1 MADIIELEKIDSVYS
16 KIIAEDGLIME
27 LKEYLSFY
35 TDNYQ
40 WDKRY
45 KKGWWNGKKSL
56 VDRRGNKV
64 YTGLAKEIEKFC
76 NDRGYA
82 FVPPKDYGGHELSVN
97 EAKDF
102 IKSLDLSNNIELRD
116 YQAKAFIQCVRGN
129 RRTVLS
135 PTASGKSL
143 IIYFLTRFYSGRKLI
158 ITNRTNLVDQMATD
172 FHDYGSKQKIH
183 RIYAGQSHEPEE
195 VTITTWHSVVKKPK
209 EWFDFFNVVIVDEVH
224 GADAPSL
231 ISIIERTGNI
241 QYKFGFT
248 GTLKDLKVHWMII
261 VGLFGPVIRTE
272 KTTELQKKGYVSPLK
287 VEIMVLR
294 YTTKDR
300 KVVYQIPK
308 NPQRPAEKYQKEI
321 EWLCN
326 HQGRNRFIKNL
337 ALSLKKNSMIL
348 FERVDKHGIPL
359 YNTIKS
365 ESDFPVHFVAGKVP
379 RKDREKIRSIVESNE
394 KSTTVASAG
403 VFSTGVNIK
412 RLHNI
417 ISAFSTKS
425 IIRLL
430 QSIGRGLRK
439 AEDKSH
445 CTWYDVVDD
454 LSYRG
459 EQNYSLRHLQERI
472 KIYAREDFE
481 YEIHYIDLKE

>member
-1 MADIIELEKIDSVYS
+1 MANIIELEKKDTVYS
-16 KIIAEDGLIME
+16 KIIAEDGLISE
-27 LKEYLSFY
+27 LKEYLSFF
-35 TDNYQ
+35 TENYKYDQ
-40 WDKRY
+40 RY
-45 KKGWWNGKKSL
+45 KRGWWDGRKSL

-64 YTGLAKEIEKFC
+64 YAGLAKEIEQFC
-76 NDRGYA
+76 DDRGYA
-82 FVPPKDYGGHELSVN
+82 FEPPKDYAGPELSVH
-97 EAKDF
+97 EAKNF
-102 IKSLDLSNNIELRD
+102 IESLNLPSNIELRD
-116 YQAKAFIQCVRGN
+116 YQLKAFIRCVRGN

-143 IIYFLTRFYSGRKLI
+143 IIYFLSQFYPGKTLI
-158 ITNRTNLVDQMATD
+158 ITNRINLVDQMATD
-172 FHDYGSKQKIH
+172 FHEYGSKQQIH
-183 RIYAGQSHEPEE
+183 RIYGGQDHNPME
-195 VTITTWHSVVKKPK
+195 VTITTWQSIIKNPKK
-209 EWFDFFNVVIVDEVH
+209 WFDQFETIICDEVH
-224 GADAPSL
+224 TAKAESL
-231 ISIIERTGNI
+231 ISIMERTGNV
-241 QYKFGFT
+241 QHKFGFT
-248 GTLKDLKVHWMII
+248 GTLNDLKIHWMTI

-272 KTTELQKKGYVSPLK
+272 KTTVLQEQGYMSPLK
-287 VEIMVLR
+287 IEIIVLR

-300 KVVYQIPK
+300 KVVYSIPK
-308 NPQRPAEKYQKEI
+308 NKQRPAEKYQKEV

-326 HQGRNRFIKNL
+326 HEGRNNFLKNL

-348 FERVDKHGIPL
+348 FERVDKHGVPL
-359 YNTIKS
+359 YNNIKN
-365 ESDFPVHFVAGKVP
+365 ESDFPVYFVAGKVP
-379 RKDREKIRSIVESNE
+379 GKDREKIRRIVETNE
-394 KSTTVASAG
+394 KSTTVASSG

-445 CTWYDVVDD
+445 CTWYDIVDD
-454 LSYRG
+454 LSYKG

-472 KIYAREDFE
+472 RIYAKEGHE